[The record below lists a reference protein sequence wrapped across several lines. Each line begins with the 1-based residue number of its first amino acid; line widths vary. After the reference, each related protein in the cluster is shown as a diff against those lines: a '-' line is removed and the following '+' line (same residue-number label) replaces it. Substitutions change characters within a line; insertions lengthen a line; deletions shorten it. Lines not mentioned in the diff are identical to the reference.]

1 MVVRLVD
8 YFSLFSVSP
17 VSISPPRR
25 LPKKHSCTYITA
37 HQEREA
43 GPNQESTAHKV
54 GQGEEGRYA
63 LSLSLYY
70 TTKTLPFFYL
80 SLNLS
85 HTFPIEYSKNSHV
98 YYFT

>member
-8 YFSLFSVSP
+8 YFSLFSASP

-63 LSLSLYY
+63 LSSLYTIQQKLFRSFICLSTSPTLSL
-70 TTKTLPFFYL
+70 
-80 SLNLS
+80 
-85 HTFPIEYSKNSHV
+85 
-98 YYFT
+98 